1 MARTESRTRQRQ
13 EFERLAVPALDTLY
27 RQALKYTHNQQDAED
42 LVQDAFERGYKAF
55 GSFKRGTNIE
65 AWLTTILRNTFFND
79 YQKKRRRPQRANAST
94 GEFND
99 WDLYGASEHNGE
111 GLRSAEDVYIDST
124 TPPQIIQALKDLPA
138 DRRDVFIAAAIE
150 GKSYKQVA
158 QEQGIKIGTVMSR
171 LNRARAQ
178 LRNELEP
185 YLRQQGIELSAKSE
199 PRDSEKRNKTAK

>member
-1 MARTESRTRQRQ
+1 MARTESHSSQRQ
-13 EFERLAVPALDTLY
+13 EFERLAVPALNTLY

-55 GSFKRGTNIE
+55 GSFQRGTNIE
-65 AWLTTILRNTFFND
+65 AWLTTILRNTFFNN
-79 YQKKRRRPQRANAST
+79 YQKARRRPQRANAST

-99 WDLYGASEHNGE
+99 WDLYGQSNHTGE

-124 TPPQIIQALKDLPA
+124 TPPQIVKALKDLPA
-138 DRRDVFIAAAIE
+138 DRRADFISAAIE

-158 QEQGIKIGTVMSR
+158 KEQGIKIGTVMSR

-178 LRNELEP
+178 LRRELEP
-185 YLRQQGIELSAKSE
+185 YLREEGIELSTNSS
-199 PRDSEKRNKTAK
+199 RRNKKAQ